1 MNELSASLDRLQSA
15 LGTLETA
22 VEHRLAA
29 AMAAGADGDDVAVE
43 AVVEARAAAE
53 ATIARLQTERDQ
65 LAEELNLVRSEA
77 AALEEVSEQVAGRL
91 DGAIAGIK
99 EVLEG

>member
-1 MNELSASLDRLQSA
+1 MNELSASLDRLQAA
-15 LGTLETA
+15 LETLETA
-22 VEHRLAA
+22 VERRLSA
-29 AMAAGADGDDVAVE
+29 AVE
-43 AVVEARAAAE
+43 TAGGDEDAVAEANAAAE
-53 ATIARLQTERDQ
+53 ATISRLQAERDQ

-77 AALEEVSEQVAGRL
+77 AALEEVTEQVAGRL